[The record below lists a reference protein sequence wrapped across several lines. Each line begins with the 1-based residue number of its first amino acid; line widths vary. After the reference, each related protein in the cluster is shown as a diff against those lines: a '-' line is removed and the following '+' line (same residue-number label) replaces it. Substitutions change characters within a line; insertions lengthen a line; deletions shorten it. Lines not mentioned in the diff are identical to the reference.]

1 MKSPNIAV
9 IVLLVGFSSAQL
21 ALARQAAPQQTT
33 PMPGMAH
40 GSAGMHEMKGSDMD
54 SMHMSSSPNAAK
66 APVDLQ
72 FIDTMTM
79 HHKMAMDMA
88 SLAGTRAAHGEL
100 KTMATK
106 MIEDQQKETAQL
118 KGWREQ
124 WYAGKPEA
132 MNMKMPGMPESMKG
146 MSMEK
151 LAAAKGEE
159 FDRMFIDMMSQ
170 HHAGAIKMSESAE
183 PKLQHPEI
191 KAFAKKLAASQKEE
205 LAQMKDWKKSWGNA
219 KH

>member
-1 MKSPNIAV
+1 MKSPNLAV
-9 IVLLVGFSSAQL
+9 LALVLCVSSAQT
-21 ALARQAAPQQTT
+21 ASARQAAPQEAA
-33 PMPGMAH
+33 PMPGMSHDA
-40 GSAGMHEMKGSDMD
+40 AGMHQMKGSDMD
-54 SMHMSSSPNAAK
+54 SMHMSSSPNAAT
-66 APVDLQ
+66 APADLQ
-72 FIDTMTM
+72 FIDTMAM

-88 SLAGTRAAHGEL
+88 RLAGSRAAHAEL
-100 KTMATK
+100 KTMASK

-159 FDRMFIDMMSQ
+159 FDRMFIEMMSR
-170 HHAGAIKMSESAE
+170 HHAGAIKMSETSE
-183 PKLQHPEI
+183 PKLQHSEV
-191 KAFAKKLAASQKEE
+191 KAFATKLVVSQKEE
-205 LAQMKDWKKSWGNA
+205 LGQMKDWKKSWWKA